1 MRKPKAVRACA
12 EQASMRFLTM
22 ADVAERMCVVVR
34 TVRRWIRDKKL
45 RSHKAGRI
53 RRISEA
59 DFADFLVRH
68 RDD

>member
-1 MRKPKAVRACA
+1 MRKPKDVRASA

-34 TVRRWIRDKKL
+34 TVSRWIRDEKL
-45 RSHKAGRI
+45 RSHRPGRI
-53 RRISEA
+53 VRISEA
-59 DFADFLVRH
+59 DFADFLARH